1 MRTARHPRFVSL
13 EARNAPTPLRW
24 PIPAKALAGLAALAL
39 LASAC
44 SETDTAAP
52 SPESDPATS
61 AAPEPEPAP
70 ESVPEETADPAPELE
85 QTSEAAA
92 DPAPELEQTSEAA
105 ADPAPEPAP
114 PEESEPASTADPAD
128 DTQPAGAPSDIPEG
142 AFLDI
147 SAGVDHACGLRIDR
161 SIVCWGGG
169 TGAIGVPEG
178 PFSAVSSGW
187 GYTCGLRVDSTAVCW
202 SGSSDGGPGET
213 IAPIGQ
219 FIAVAAGWGLVCG
232 LRTDSDLSCWGS
244 NRSSE
249 APPAGAMFS
258 AVDIGLSHSCGLL
271 VDSSVVCWGS
281 NRSGESDAP
290 EGRFASVSVG
300 WSHSCGLLVD
310 SSVVCWGSNRSG
322 ESDAPGARYISI
334 SAGGAQTCGLRPD
347 NTLACWGSALP
358 RVPAG
363 LELPELEPVAEP
375 EQTQPEP
382 EPEQP
387 AEPVRVVAGRA
398 NWSSGYFQA
407 SLFKQLLEELGYEV
421 TDPADFEV
429 GPNNGYLAIA
439 QGDMDYWPNSWYPNH
454 YAWHLSVLPDG
465 TRVGDHVTVVG
476 EQLIEGGLQGF
487 LVTKSFA
494 DTYGV
499 YTLDDLNRDSRALA
513 AFDTADPVPGNGK
526 ADVFGCPEAWTC
538 DNIIENMIAFSG
550 WENIEQVQLDYEVMF
565 DQALT
570 RADRGDPMVFY
581 TWTPTSYITQL
592 RPGDNVYW
600 MGMERILDDSN
611 PADQV
616 NGEQHTQRT
625 ADGTGGYASIG
636 PEECPS
642 AADQPNGKCPLGWI
656 AADILVTANNEFL
669 EANPTA
675 RALFEAVRLSHL
687 DTSRAW
693 VDQSLG
699 LPPDSVAAL
708 WIRDNRG
715 VVDQWLAVARAAG

>member
-1 MRTARHPRFVSL
+1 M
-13 EARNAPTPLRW
+13 
-24 PIPAKALAGLAALAL
+24 
-39 LASAC
+39 
-44 SETDTAAP
+44 
-52 SPESDPATS
+52 
-61 AAPEPEPAP
+61 
-70 ESVPEETADPAPELE
+70 
-85 QTSEAAA
+85 
-92 DPAPELEQTSEAA
+92 
-105 ADPAPEPAP
+105 
-114 PEESEPASTADPAD
+114 
-128 DTQPAGAPSDIPEG
+128 
-142 AFLDI
+142 
-147 SAGVDHACGLRIDR
+147 DHACGLRIDR

-290 EGRFASVSVG
+290 
-300 WSHSCGLLVD
+300 
-310 SSVVCWGSNRSG
+310 
-322 ESDAPGARYISI
+322 GARYISI

-382 EPEQP
+382 EPDQP

>member
-258 AVDIGLSHSCGLL
+258 AVDIGL
-271 VDSSVVCWGS
+271 
-281 NRSGESDAP
+281 
-290 EGRFASVSVG
+290 
-300 WSHSCGLLVD
+300 SHSCGLLVD